1 MKKRFSTVLM
11 SAAVIG
17 LFAGVSA
24 SAENMNDQIVP
35 TKHNKNLTLGQI
47 ADMQPGL
54 GTVMIEY
61 GNRFYKAYY
70 AARAANWDLA
80 AYQVKEMTEIQEVGE
95 ATRPEHAEELRAF
108 EHTYLDAVKES
119 IKAKDWNA
127 FAGNYAKAVD
137 GCNAC
142 HTGAGFSYIKYRL
155 PTRAP
160 ASVPSVTW

>member
-1 MKKRFSTVLM
+1 MKSTFSTLLASAAAIALLGGM
-11 SAAVIG
+11 SANA
-17 LFAGVSA
+17 A
-24 SAENMNDQIVP
+24 NMNDQVVP

-61 GNRFYKAYY
+61 GHRFYKAYY
-70 AARAANWDLA
+70 AARAANWELA

-108 EHTYLDAVKES
+108 EHTYLDPLNES
-119 IKAKDWNA
+119 IKAKDWNG
-127 FAGNYAKAVD
+127 FAANYAKAV
-137 GCNAC
+137 GACNAC

-155 PTRAP
+155 PTHAP
-160 ASVPSVTW
+160 ESVPSVTW